1 MESGTVFETQEI
13 KRVRNVDVDSC
24 IRALGTM
31 LEGKLKHKIITR
43 RHQQEGG
50 KGFIYDAF
58 IEERGLIHQK
68 THFLFKVFIDFKVPG
83 NPKKGIEVSVET
95 KKETVE
101 KFKLDVKEIEN
112 FIKKYIVG

>member
-24 IRALGTM
+24 IRALGGM
-31 LEGKLKHKIITR
+31 LEAKHGKKFITR
-43 RHQQEGG
+43 RYSIKENESY
-50 KGFIYDAF
+50 IYDVF
-58 IEERGLIHQK
+58 LEERGIIHQK
-68 THFLFKVFIDFKVPG
+68 THFMFKVHVDFKVKG
-83 NPKKGIEVSVET
+83 NPKKGIDVAVET

-101 KFKLDVKEIEN
+101 QFKLDVKEIEN